1 MASMEGLSSANTQF
15 ALELFRRL
23 SATKPSGNVFFSP
36 LSISSA
42 LAMVYLGAKG
52 ETASQMAKVAQSTGS
67 CRWPRNLGK
76 PCPRPV
82 SHASLTAVPRFI
94 GNFKEHTPFYPQC
107 LFFVLFSCKDKNVH
121 SSFEA
126 LNSEINKPA
135 ASYLLKLANRL
146 YGEKTFNFLQ
156 EFLESTRQF
165 YHADLVP
172 VSFAGAP
179 EESRKQVNIWVEEQT
194 EGKIQDLLK
203 PGTVDPSTI
212 LVLVNAIYFKGNWM
226 HKFDEKNTKEMP
238 FKINKNESKPVMMM
252 YQIKKFPFNYVPE
265 LNLQV
270 LELPYVG
277 EELSMFILLPE
288 EISDG
293 SSALE
298 KNETKPVMMM
308 YQKKEF
314 PYKYVPELNL
324 QVLELPYVGEEL
336 SMFILLPEEIR
347 DGSTGL
353 EKLEKEMTLEK
364 IHEWTKRENM
374 DTRTDIKV
382 HLPKFKL
389 EDDYELKSPLASLG
403 MVDVFDEARA
413 DLSGMNGD
421 PGLFLSNAVHKSFVE
436 VNEEGTEAAAATE
449 MTIMLCCLPP
459 TEHFTAD
466 HPFLFFIRHNKSK
479 SILFFGRYSSL

>member
-1 MASMEGLSSANTQF
+1 MEGLSSANTQF

-52 ETASQMAKVAQSTGS
+52 ETASQMAKA
-67 CRWPRNLGK
+67 L
-76 PCPRPV
+76 
-82 SHASLTAVPRFI
+82 
-94 GNFKEHTPFYPQC
+94 NF
-107 LFFVLFSCKDKNVH
+107 SKDKNVH

-194 EGKIQDLLK
+194 EGKIRDLLK
-203 PGTVDPSTI
+203 PGTVDSTK
-212 LVLVNAIYFKGNWM
+212 LALVNAVYFKGNWM
-226 HKFDEKNTKEMP
+226 HKFDKKNTKEMP
-238 FKINKNESKPVMMM
+238 FKMN
-252 YQIKKFPFNYVPE
+252 
-265 LNLQV
+265 
-270 LELPYVG
+270 
-277 EELSMFILLPE
+277 
-288 EISDG
+288 
-293 SSALE
+293 